1 MYIIPPFAT
10 NNLDFGLA
18 YSPLNSAKLSY
29 SSEVMLKLVHR
40 CHAANPLLPP
50 RRRRRRAL
58 TTPNFLVDYALSKS
72 LLDYNTDSWCV
83 FDRLSACPFV
93 AGICKHS
100 C

>member
-1 MYIIPPFAT
+1 MTTFISCLF
-10 NNLDFGLA
+10 
-18 YSPLNSAKLSY
+18 PLSSAKLGPELSS

-50 RRRRRRAL
+50 RRRRAL
-58 TTPNFLVDYALSKS
+58 TSPNFLVDYALSKS

-93 AGICKHS
+93 AGM
-100 C
+100 